1 MKRLLRMNRKVIGAI
16 TLAIGA
22 LSASGCATDMFMS
35 TAAYPRV
42 EDCMIIGQGTP
53 SKFVC
58 SDGKDYFSTDGKTFT
73 SIQLV
78 DARTPKTADKK

>member
-1 MKRLLRMNRKVIGAI
+1 MKQLLPNNRRCVGVFA
-16 TLAIGA
+16 LMLSA
-22 LSASGCATDMFMS
+22 LSVSGCATDMFMS
-35 TAAYPRV
+35 SGPYPRV
-42 EDCMIIGQGTP
+42 EDCMIVGQGTP

-78 DARTPKTADKK
+78 DARTPKTDKK

>member
-1 MKRLLRMNRKVIGAI
+1 MKQLLPINRRCVGAVA
-16 TLAIGA
+16 LMLSA
-22 LSASGCATDMFMS
+22 LSVSGCATDMFMS

-42 EDCMIIGQGTP
+42 EDCMIVGQGTP

-58 SDGKDYFSTDGKTFT
+58 SDGKDYFSTDGKAFT